1 MCTACRDAFRR
12 FHIFTVPLSP
22 TRASFLLGG
31 RNKHMGYEA
40 YQVRP
45 SHLKH
50 LLVSRLAA
58 LCSLHGHV
66 TAKLPCLEQN
76 CFHAKLRPAP
86 PVVVDALLPSCLW
99 LV

>member
-1 MCTACRDAFRR
+1 MHVCAPLARNMSEMRGVCTVCRDAFRR

-45 SHLKH
+45 MHPKH
-50 LLVSRLAA
+50 IFR
-58 LCSLHGHV
+58 
-66 TAKLPCLEQN
+66 
-76 CFHAKLRPAP
+76 
-86 PVVVDALLPSCLW
+86 D
-99 LV
+99 

>member
-1 MCTACRDAFRR
+1 MRSMRAVCRDAFRR

-45 SHLKH
+45 
-50 LLVSRLAA
+50 
-58 LCSLHGHV
+58 
-66 TAKLPCLEQN
+66 PI
-76 CFHAKLRPAP
+76 
-86 PVVVDALLPSCLW
+86 PSTCP
-99 LV
+99 

>member
-1 MCTACRDAFRR
+1 MHAVCRDAFRR

-45 SHLKH
+45 THPMRPPLKEYERPCWMSSHT
-50 LLVSRLAA
+50 SAI
-58 LCSLHGHV
+58 
-66 TAKLPCLEQN
+66 TTLPCLN
-76 CFHAKLRPAP
+76 LRSFHA
-86 PVVVDALLPSCLW
+86 S
-99 LV
+99 